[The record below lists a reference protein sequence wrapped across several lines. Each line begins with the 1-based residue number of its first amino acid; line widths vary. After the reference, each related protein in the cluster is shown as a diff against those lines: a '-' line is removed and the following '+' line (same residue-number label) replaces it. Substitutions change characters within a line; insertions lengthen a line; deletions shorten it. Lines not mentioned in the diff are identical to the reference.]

1 MTYTW
6 KQETWLSQQDGENP
20 PPKHGVG
27 GSSLFCVHREV
38 KEKCIWQTV
47 CFLVLAPTVGL
58 ALNSQYHAQNNQN
71 CSTSK
76 TMSSSVCLNY
86 EATAVRR
93 GRGTRRRKLGLP
105 GVSGCS
111 GPTERPLASGR
122 TASNLPTQANCALCR
137 DVAGPVYRRRLSLG
151 T

>member
-1 MTYTW
+1 M
-6 KQETWLSQQDGENP
+6 
-20 PPKHGVG
+20 
-27 GSSLFCVHREV
+27 FCVHREV

-58 ALNSQYHAQNNQN
+58 ALNSQYHAQKNQN

-76 TMSSSVCLNY
+76 TVSSTVCLNY

-105 GVSGCS
+105 GVSGCL
-111 GPTERPLASGR
+111 GPTETLNFWENHLQPPHASKLH
-122 TASNLPTQANCALCR
+122 SLSVMMLLCIHMNLCI
-137 DVAGPVYRRRLSLG
+137 AGAFP
-151 T
+151 